1 MEHMTSKLK
10 AIHQC
15 FRIIKA
21 KLTVKDGKMT
31 AVLTLNG
38 KGYLRLFMGTGEE
51 AVKADESQYAEFKIV
66 DDKYTYEVSVDS

>member
-1 MEHMTSKLK
+1 M
-10 AIHQC
+10 

-38 KGYLRLFMGTGEE
+38 KGYL
-51 AVKADESQYAEFKIV
+51 KAFHGNRRGS
-66 DDKYTYEVSVDS
+66 S